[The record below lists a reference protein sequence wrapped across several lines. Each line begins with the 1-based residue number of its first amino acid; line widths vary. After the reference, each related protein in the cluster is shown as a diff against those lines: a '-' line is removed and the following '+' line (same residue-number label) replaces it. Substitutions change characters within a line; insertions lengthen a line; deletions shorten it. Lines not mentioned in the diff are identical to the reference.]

1 MVKKGLEINA
11 PTLPITDE
19 QLESLGLKLPLTP
32 EQHKK
37 LPMRLR
43 WVLEQRETEWVPV
56 PKTEWPAV
64 PVRPDPRFNRILC
77 PRCELGGVWQPPKDR
92 GVTTGAIRRHNR
104 TACICVIRERFWN
117 IFTRN
122 VGSRYQER
130 SLAELKP
137 SEKSRLSIESQQKF
151 YDQLRAKPDDS
162 YAFVGPVG
170 TSKTA
175 MVCALYRYQLS
186 TYLGKVWKEHY
197 SEDACGTSG
206 TDVRTGFVR
215 MTDASELPIWRIE
228 AKTLLLQH
236 HDFAINRP
244 VTNEAGEEM
253 GGAPEPAVT
262 TRRIK
267 TFAHEHRK
275 VHLFL
280 EEIDKVELT
289 KARRDILFEIV
300 NAVYEE
306 EGQLV
311 INTNLTKEEFADVY
325 GAEFVRRIKEMC
337 TVIDLFEG
345 K

>member
-1 MVKKGLEINA
+1 MVTKNLFGA
-11 PTLPITDE
+11 PTGPTTDAE
-19 QLESLGLKLPLTP
+19 LERLGLKLPLTP
-32 EQHKK
+32 EQYSK
-37 LPMRLR
+37 LPKSLR
-43 WVLEQRETEWVPV
+43 WALEQRETEWVPV

-64 PVRPDPRFNRILC
+64 PAQPDPRSSRILC
-77 PRCELGGVWQPPKDR
+77 PRCELRGVWQPPKDR
-92 GVTTGAIRRHNR
+92 GVTTGAIRRHN
-104 TACICVIRERFWN
+104 TTGCICVLRERFWD

-122 VGSRYQER
+122 VGSRYHER

-137 SEKSRLSIESQQKF
+137 SEKSRLSIESQQES

-162 YAFVGPVG
+162 YAFFGPVG

-175 MVCALYRYQLS
+175 MVCALYRHQLS
-186 TYLGKVWKEHY
+186 TYLGNVWKEQCNRD
-197 SEDACGTSG
+197 SGIDVGTRFLRL
-206 TDVRTGFVR
+206 TN
-215 MTDASELPIWRIE
+215 ASELPIWRIE

-244 VTNEAGEEM
+244 VTNEAGEET
-253 GGAPEPAVT
+253 GGAREPAVT
-262 TRRIK
+262 TRRIRN
-267 TFAHEHRK
+267 FAHEHKK

-300 NAVYEE
+300 NAVYDE

-311 INTNLTKEEFADVY
+311 INTNLTKEEFANVY

-337 TVIDLFEG
+337 TVIDLFEE

>member
-1 MVKKGLEINA
+1 MVTKNIISTLTG
-11 PTLPITDE
+11 PTTE
-19 QLESLGLKLPLTP
+19 AELESLGLKLPLTP
-32 EQHKK
+32 EQHSK

-43 WVLEQRETEWVPV
+43 WALEQRETEWVPI

-64 PVRPDPRFNRILC
+64 PARPDPRLDRILC
-77 PRCELGGVWQPPKDR
+77 PRCELEGTWQPPKDR

-104 TACICVIRERFWN
+104 TACICVLRERFWN
-117 IFTRN
+117 IFTNN

-151 YDQLRAKPDDS
+151 YDQLRTKPDDS
-162 YAFVGPVG
+162 YAFFGPVG

-175 MVCALYRYQLS
+175 MVCALYRHQLS
-186 TYLGKVWKEHY
+186 TYLANIWKEHCDRD
-197 SEDACGTSG
+197 SCIDI
-206 TDVRTGFVR
+206 RTRFVR
-215 MTDASELPIWRIE
+215 RTNASELPVWRIE
-228 AKTLLLQH
+228 AKKLLLQH

-267 TFAHEHRK
+267 KFAHGHKK

-337 TVIDLFEG
+337 TVKDLYDKEQ
-345 K
+345 